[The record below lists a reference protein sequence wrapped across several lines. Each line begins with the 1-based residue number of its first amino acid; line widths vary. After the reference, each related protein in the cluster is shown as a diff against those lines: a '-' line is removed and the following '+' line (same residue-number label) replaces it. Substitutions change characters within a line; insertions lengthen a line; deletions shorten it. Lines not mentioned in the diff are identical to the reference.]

1 MGKLLKIAGV
11 FEYDKN
17 GTVYKGN
24 IDIMKF
30 AATDDKWSREP
41 GWNNLQCGDWGEIM
55 KKHAAA

>member
-1 MGKLLKIAGV
+1 MKIAGV